1 MKIFNL
7 NADVDWDRTEEREG
21 WRFKDAWVGAHTGA
35 ELIGASTYEVEPGNK
50 QGPFHTHHANE
61 EWAIVLRGEP
71 TLRTHEG
78 EQQLRQG
85 DVVAFPRGKEG
96 AHQIRNDTDAPVR
109 VLMLSTLIAPD
120 IVEYLDTGKIGARSV
135 AGERIIFA
143 RPVPSSSIGRTRTRP
158 HQADCAVPFTLRNIN
173 RRIWRTSARTFDGAP
188 DLDVPCA
195 RRKALDL
202 ERSALSYQRV
212 PPELSL
218 SVRPHATRSKRR
230 CTSVLRG
237 SGADEGRRRDRGA
250 QGVGRGAR
258 PSPYVAR
265 TTRPGQR
272 ASRSSSS
279 ARPISARIR
288 AKTSMASATG
298 GLTSSAARKLS

>member
-7 NADVDWDRTEEREG
+7 NADDWDRTEEREG
-21 WRFKDAWVGAHTGA
+21 WRFKDAWVGAHTDA
-35 ELIGASTYEVEPGNK
+35 ELIGASMYEVEPGNK

-120 IVEYLDTGKIGARSV
+120 IVEYLDTGKISARSV

-143 RPVPSSSIGRTRTRP
+143 RPG
-158 HQADCAVPFTLRNIN
+158 
-173 RRIWRTSARTFDGAP
+173 
-188 DLDVPCA
+188 
-195 RRKALDL
+195 
-202 ERSALSYQRV
+202 
-212 PPELSL
+212 PEL
-218 SVRPHATRSKRR
+218 A
-230 CTSVLRG
+230 
-237 SGADEGRRRDRGA
+237 AAEGRRLRGPRRQHLADLPGRRARDPDRRPARAGY
-250 QGVGRGAR
+250 VGRGA
-258 PSPYVAR
+258 VAR
-265 TTRPGQR
+265 GPRGPARASSGGQR
-272 ASRSSSS
+272 PPPGAGG
-279 ARPISARIR
+279 ARAVVAPQPAGR
-288 AKTSMASATG
+288 ADHAE
-298 GLTSSAARKLS
+298 

>member
-7 NADVDWDRTEEREG
+7 NADEWDRTEEREG
-21 WRFKDAWVGAHTGA
+21 WRFKDAWVGAHTDA
-35 ELIGASTYEVEPGNK
+35 ELIGASMYEVEPGNK

-96 AHQIRNDTDAPVR
+96 AHQIRNDTDVPVR

-143 RPVPSSSIGRTRTRP
+143 RPG
-158 HQADCAVPFTLRNIN
+158 
-173 RRIWRTSARTFDGAP
+173 
-188 DLDVPCA
+188 
-195 RRKALDL
+195 
-202 ERSALSYQRV
+202 
-212 PPELSL
+212 PELEYW
-218 SVRPHATRSKRR
+218 
-230 CTSVLRG
+230 
-237 SGADEGRRRDRGA
+237 EGED
-250 QGVGRGAR
+250 
-258 PSPYVAR
+258 
-265 TTRPGQR
+265 
-272 ASRSSSS
+272 
-279 ARPISARIR
+279 
-288 AKTSMASATG
+288 
-298 GLTSSAARKLS
+298 